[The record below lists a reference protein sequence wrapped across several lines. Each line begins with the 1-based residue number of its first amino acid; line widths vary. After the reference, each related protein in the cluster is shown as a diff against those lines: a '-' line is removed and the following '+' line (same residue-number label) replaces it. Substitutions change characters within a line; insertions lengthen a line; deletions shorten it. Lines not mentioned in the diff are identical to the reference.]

1 MAMGIFESANPYNP
15 TSVGAS
21 RQALNFA
28 MVRALFSLLAYEFC
42 LLSSLRNRLHHPAL
56 LRFSNVAVGFTSSQS
71 PAMLVSI
78 PARVFR
84 AE

>member
-1 MAMGIFESANPYNP
+1 MAQFSRENLYNLP
-15 TSVGAS
+15 SIGAA
-21 RQALNFA
+21 RQVLNFA
-28 MVRALFSLLAYEFC
+28 MVRAFFSLLAYEFC
-42 LLSSLRNRLHHPAL
+42 LLSSWRNRLYHPAL